1 MKARSLPC
9 YVSRE
14 RVGEGE
20 TKSLPPSLLPCQT
33 SSNSPEIR
41 SFVRIGERGEHR
53 KIRKEEEGAERE
65 NTCYSPPSPFPC
77 ERTITKSP
85 LSSFLLPFLPST
97 DWAVNPGEPFSDRRK
112 APFLSRCSSK
122 NIILVNSAFLGTDEG
137 IICATYL
144 TVFLY
149 GLSTFY

>member
-1 MKARSLPC
+1 MFHVKGWGKEKQKA
-9 YVSRE
+9 
-14 RVGEGE
+14 
-20 TKSLPPSLLPCQT
+20 SLLLFSLVKHRLILPRFD
-33 SSNSPEIR
+33 R
-41 SFVRIGERGEHR
+41 SFGSERGESTER
-53 KIRKEEEGAERE
+53 SEKKRRGRGERE

-112 APFLSRCSSK
+112 TPFLSRCSSK

-137 IICATYL
+137 IICAAYL

-149 GLSTFY
+149 GVSTFY